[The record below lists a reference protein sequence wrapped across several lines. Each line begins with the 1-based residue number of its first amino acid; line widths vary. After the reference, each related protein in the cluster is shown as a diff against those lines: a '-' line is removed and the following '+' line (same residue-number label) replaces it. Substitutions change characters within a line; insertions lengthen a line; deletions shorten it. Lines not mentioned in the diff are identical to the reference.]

1 MYQEYLNFAK
11 DIALYA
17 GKVMMDYYQKD
28 ITLNYKADR
37 TPVTGVDK

>member
-28 ITLNYKADR
+28 ITLNLLMHSHY
-37 TPVTGVDK
+37 VL